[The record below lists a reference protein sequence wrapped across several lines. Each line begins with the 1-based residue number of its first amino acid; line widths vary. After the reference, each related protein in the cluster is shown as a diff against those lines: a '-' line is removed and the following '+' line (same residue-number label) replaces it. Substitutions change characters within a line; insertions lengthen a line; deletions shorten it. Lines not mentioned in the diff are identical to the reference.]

1 MSAQDESKGALR
13 AIRRAAVS
21 ARKRA
26 ARYEVPLAIW
36 KDGEIAFLPPDN
48 KGGIAAEATTTPR
61 VETSRSRVPGN

>member
-13 AIRRAAVS
+13 AIRRAATS

-36 KDGEIAFLPPDN
+36 RDGEIAFLSPEQTEAQQDGADQPATAVES
-48 KGGIAAEATTTPR
+48 KAE
-61 VETSRSRVPGN
+61 